1 MIFGQL
7 PDLTDYLFY
16 GFILLHQRE
25 EFFPAFAL
33 AANMM
38 QPVAHV
44 RERSVYVDYYVFA
57 LLSHA
62 FILVACGVPAGT
74 LSPVRNL
81 DTFSLNCMILARRFI
96 VRGHVQG
103 VGFRYFAVRAARRA
117 GVTGT
122 VRNLPEGS
130 VEAIAEGTMSALAG
144 FCAELERGP
153 DYGHVASVDV
163 YEIAPTGRYTGFDVV
178 Y

>member
-1 MIFGQL
+1 MISGQSL
-7 PDLTDYLFY
+7 DLIDNLFY
-16 GFILLHQRE
+16 RFVLLHQRE
-25 EFFPAFAL
+25 EFIPAFVL
-33 AANMM
+33 PANMV

-44 RERSVYVDYYVFA
+44 RERSVYVNYYVFA
-57 LLSHA
+57 PLIHTC
-62 FILVACGVPAGT
+62 ILVACGVPAEM
-74 LSPVRNL
+74 LSPVPNL
-81 DTFSLNCMILARRFI
+81 DTFNLNCMILARRFI

-122 VRNLPEGS
+122 VRNLPGGS
-130 VEAIAEGTMSALAG
+130 VEAIAEGTKSALAD
-144 FCAELERGP
+144 FRAELERGP

-163 YEIAPTGRYTGFDVV
+163 LEITPTGRYSGFKVI